1 MKRESGENPE
11 QSRCCMQSL
20 SRAEHDATEAKSI
33 EFQVSSFRFQVSSFK
48 FQVSGFKFQVTLL
61 PCYFVTLLLCYFEKL
76 PREGVH
82 ARTASQKTCRCR
94 ATARSYTL
102 ERREGE
108 KQLLFD
114 NDL

>member
-20 SRAEHDATEAKSI
+20 SRAEHDATEAKSF
-33 EFQVSSFRFQVSSFK
+33 EFQVSSYR
-48 FQVSGFKFQVTLL
+48 FQVSGFKL
-61 PCYFVTLLLCYFEKL
+61 PCYFVTLLLCYFEKLLCYFEKL

-108 KQLLFD
+108 KQLLLD

>member
-20 SRAEHDATEAKSI
+20 SRAEHDATEAKS
-33 EFQVSSFRFQVSSFK
+33 FK
-48 FQVSGFKFQVTLL
+48 FQVSGFKFQGSGFKLLCYLVTLL
-61 PCYFVTLLLCYFEKL
+61 LCYFVTLLLCYFEKL

-108 KQLLFD
+108 KQLLLD

>member
-20 SRAEHDATEAKSI
+20 SRAEHDATEAKS
-33 EFQVSSFRFQVSSFK
+33 FK
-48 FQVSGFKFQVTLL
+48 FQVSGFKFQVSSYRFQVTLL

-108 KQLLFD
+108 KQLLLD